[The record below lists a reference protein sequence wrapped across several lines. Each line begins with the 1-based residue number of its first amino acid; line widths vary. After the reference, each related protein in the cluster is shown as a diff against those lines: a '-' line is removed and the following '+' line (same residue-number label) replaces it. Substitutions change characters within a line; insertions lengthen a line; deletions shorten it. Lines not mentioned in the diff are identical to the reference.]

1 MIQAKTLVDF
11 SSAIPAAPPIPSVI
25 RYVDDFEE
33 QRHSIHDTQRN
44 DRWLVSTCGSKQ
56 TLDFTSFAEPIR
68 NLLKAW
74 CAYELQT
81 FASSTAVSYFNG
93 LRRCADA
100 DILWMMCSSPFEI
113 RINWNILLGSGYTA
127 DSIGAIKS
135 LLYYL
140 ARFNL
145 GGWSSDYLSY
155 LNTLPL
161 PYSDAYAAVRT
172 GDAFLSVNEEAALI
186 GYFDS
191 VTAALAESALNDN
204 DLVEAG
210 VLICSYQFGLRPVQ
224 IGRIPMKDVQIWR
237 DTQFRLSAVHLTF
250 KMAKQRSAR
259 AALPMTRKVKHEW
272 APIFVELYQ
281 RGERSGLSPTSRLF
295 RVSSAAQTGKIIV
308 DATTRLLGSPRSAT
322 TLRHTAAQRL
332 ADSGASQAEV
342 AEFLGHS
349 LIQTSGVYFTA
360 SPSQAER
367 VNRALGISPRYK
379 TIMKVAKDGYISRE
393 ELARLKG
400 EQQVAGVPHGIPLTG
415 IGGCTVGQPSCP
427 FNPVTSCYGCQ
438 KFMPLAE
445 LEIHKQVLADLR
457 TVVRDFSDVGRGDL
471 SSPAYQQLERTI
483 SSVQAVIT
491 ELEGGEQ
498 K

>member
-1 MIQAKTLVDF
+1 MI
-11 SSAIPAAPPIPSVI
+11 
-25 RYVDDFEE
+25 
-33 QRHSIHDTQRN
+33 
-44 DRWLVSTCGSKQ
+44 
-56 TLDFTSFAEPIR
+56 
-68 NLLKAW
+68 
-74 CAYELQT
+74 
-81 FASSTAVSYFNG
+81 
-93 LRRCADA
+93 
-100 DILWMMCSSPFEI
+100 CSSPFEI

-127 DSIGAIKS
+127 GSIGAIKS

-140 ARFNL
+140 AHFNL
-145 GGWSSDYLSY
+145 GQWSSDYLSN

-172 GDAFLSVNEEAALI
+172 GDAFLSVTEEAALI
-186 GYFDS
+186 GHFDS
-191 VTAALAESALNDN
+191 VAAQIAHTESAVSDN

-237 DTQFRLSAVHLTF
+237 DSRSRLSAVHLTF
-250 KMAKQRSAR
+250 KMAKQRNAN

-281 RGERSGLSPTSRLF
+281 RGERSGLSPTCRLF
-295 RVSSAAQTGKIIV
+295 RVSSAVQTGKIIV
-308 DATTRLLGSPRSAT
+308 DATTRLLTSPRSAT
-322 TLRHTAAQRL
+322 ALRHTAAQRL

-349 LIQTSGVYFTA
+349 LVQTSSVYITA
-360 SPSQAER
+360 SPNQAER
-367 VNRALGISPRYK
+367 VNRALGISPRYQ
-379 TIMKVAKDGYISRE
+379 TVVKVARDGYINRE

-400 EQQVAGVPHGIPLTG
+400 EQQVAGAPHGMPVSG

-457 TVVRDFSDVGRGDL
+457 NVVRSFSDVSRGDL
-471 SSPAYQQLERTI
+471 SSPSYQQLERTI

-491 ELEGGEQ
+491 ELEEGKQ